1 MKYSRFAWRLR
12 GRIGLPQNTIGPR
25 PLALCAAFV
34 ALLEPYQAFGDEPAP
49 TIPVTPTAPL
59 PAQAA
64 PPIPPTIIP
73 APVPVA
79 PLSAPAVSGPE
90 RPMTNKTSL
99 ASEASTT
106 PTDHELVVG
115 SIGIG
120 YIGSFRVPLPIAV
133 PVGRGDQAGMFPNDS
148 MNIRQLLVPT
158 LGVRKWFSKR
168 RGFEAGLGLSLSA
181 GGTSAELGS
190 ATSTVDKESV
200 FAMSVH
206 AGVPIMVL
214 DTRHMAFLLVP
225 EATLSFATSNIS
237 AEFKENA
244 PPDARMRG
252 GAIDAGLRAGA
263 EVHFGF
269 MGLPRLTLQAG
280 VALYVTAQWASATVS
295 NQSLTDRSV
304 SVGFGSAGNPWDIFS
319 GVANLSARYY
329 F

>member
-1 MKYSRFAWRLR
+1 MMLRQFAL
-12 GRIGLPQNTIGPR
+12 G
-25 PLALCAAFV
+25 AAFV
-34 ALLEPYQAFGDEPAP
+34 VLLEPHLAFGDEPAP
-49 TIPVTPTAPL
+49 TIPVPPPSATTAQTAAPIPPGPIPAPIPIAPQSAAPAVAQEKPITKAPL
-59 PAQAA
+59 PVSE
-64 PPIPPTIIP
+64 TP
-73 APVPVA
+73 A
-79 PLSAPAVSGPE
+79 
-90 RPMTNKTSL
+90 
-99 ASEASTT
+99 T

-115 SIGIG
+115 AIGIG

-133 PVGRGDQAGMFPNDS
+133 PVGRSDQAGMFPNDS

-158 LGVRKWFSKR
+158 LGLRKWFSKR
-168 RGFEAGLGLSLSA
+168 RGFEAGLGLSFSA

-190 ATSTVDKESV
+190 TTSTVDKESI

-206 AGVPIMVL
+206 AGVPIMVV

-225 EATLSFATSNIS
+225 EATLSFATSNIT

-244 PPDARMRG
+244 PPDAKMRG
-252 GAIDAGLRAGA
+252 GAIDAGVRAGA

-295 NQSLTDRSV
+295 NQSLSDQSI
-304 SVGFGSAGNPWDIFS
+304 SIGFGSAGNPWDIFS